1 VSTRHDLLITNAHVL
16 TMDPDRRVL
25 ERGAVAVDDGRI
37 TRVDDAGAFA
47 DVTARRTIDARGKV
61 LLPGFVNAHTHSTH
75 NLQRGGPSDDRV
87 LYDWLVNALN
97 PSMKAY
103 LPSDVRLGAELFC
116 LEAIRSGITTF
127 VDNADYGR
135 YDFHQEEAIGVYKRF
150 GLRAIYARLF
160 FDTVPDD
167 LGPYMEAMVAKEPEI
182 VHDDD
187 FLEDAR
193 RALADTERLI
203 DRHHG
208 AADGRIHVWPAPAIA
223 ITTTVEG
230 LLGARDLAK
239 RKGTMLTCHIAQS
252 EHDRMQA
259 GVSSVEYL
267 AAIGFLGPWVLANHM
282 VQVDA
287 NDLRILRVL
296 DVKVAHNPVSNMY
309 VADGIAPIAEM
320 NVAGITVGIGT
331 DDCNANQSV
340 SMISD
345 MKFAALAQK
354 VRYRSSAA
362 ITAEKVLEMA
372 TIESAR
378 AVGLDHEI
386 GSLEPGKKADAILVD
401 LDHPQTTP
409 WHNAV
414 SALVYQAYGNEVD
427 TVIVDGQ
434 VLMQDRRLTA
444 LSEDDERD
452 LLERAQGASHAML
465 DRAGMH
471 KLRDRPWTSMKAV

>member
-1 VSTRHDLLITNAHVL
+1 MASHDLAITDAFVV
-16 TMDPDRRVL
+16 TMDSERRVL
-25 ERGAVAVDDGRI
+25 EHGALTVDDGRI
-37 TRVDDAGAFA
+37 TWIGKADQRPDLTAAETVDAG
-47 DVTARRTIDARGKV
+47 GKV
-61 LLPGFVNAHTHSTH
+61 LLPGFVNAHTHATH

-97 PSMKAY
+97 PAMKAY
-103 LPSDVRLGAELFC
+103 RPEDVRLAAELYC
-116 LEAIRSGITTF
+116 VEAIRSGITTF

-135 YDFHQEEAIGVYKRF
+135 YDFHHEEAIAAYKRF

-160 FDTVPDD
+160 FDTVPAE
-167 LGPYMEAMVAKEPEI
+167 LGPYFDAMVAKEPEI
-182 VHDDD
+182 AHDED
-187 FLEDAR
+187 FLEPAAK
-193 RALADTERLI
+193 ALADTEALI

-208 AADGRIHVWPAPAIA
+208 SADGRIQVWPAPAVA

-239 RKGTMLTCHIAQS
+239 RKGTMLTIHVAQS
-252 EHDRMQA
+252 HFDRLQG

-282 VQVDA
+282 VQVDY
-287 NDLRILRVL
+287 NDLRIMRTL

-320 NVAGITVGIGT
+320 NLAGITVGIGT

-354 VRYRSSAA
+354 VRYQSSAA
-362 ITAEKVLEMA
+362 MTAEKVLEMA
-372 TIESAR
+372 TIDGAR
-378 AVGLDHEI
+378 AVGLEHEV
-386 GSLEPGKKADAILVD
+386 GSLEPGKKADLILVD
-401 LDHPQTTP
+401 LDYPQTTP
-409 WHNAV
+409 WHNAS

-427 TVIVDGQ
+427 TVIVDGEI
-434 VLMQDRRLTA
+434 LMRDRRLLA
-444 LSEDDERD
+444 LAAEEERD
-452 LLERAQGASHAML
+452 LLRRAQEASNGVL
-465 DRAGMH
+465 DRAGMQL
-471 KLRDRPWTSMKAV
+471 LRDRPWTSIKGA